1 MSIFHLKRYNLVRNA
16 ILTWMTIV
24 ILGAFLLQIPRINI
38 LEHTAR
44 NLYFHVPMW
53 FTMLGATLVSAY
65 FSFQYLRTQSLTYD
79 IRAVELARLGLFFG
93 LLGLITGIV
102 WSRYTW
108 FVGTTKWWSG
118 DPKQTLAAVGVFMYL
133 SYFLLRSSIEEPE
146 KKARLAAVYN
156 LFAAVLLP
164 FLLYVVPRQMESLH
178 PGAEGNPAFSDIT
191 HPIMRLVFYPAII
204 GFFGLCWILYRQRVR
219 LRLINEALNPLPE

>member
-1 MSIFHLKRYNLVRNA
+1 MNLFDLKRYYLVRNV
-16 ILTWMTIV
+16 ILIWMTLV
-24 ILGAFLLQIPRINI
+24 ILGAFLLQIPRIVV

-53 FTMLGATLVSAY
+53 FTMIGATLVSAF
-65 FSFQYLRTQSLTYD
+65 FSYKYLRTQNINYD
-79 IRAVELARLGLFFG
+79 IRAVEMARLGLFFG

-108 FVGTTKWWSG
+108 FVGTFKWWG
-118 DPKQTLAAVGVFMYL
+118 NDPKQTLAAVGVFFYL
-133 SYFLLRSSIEEPE
+133 AYFLLRSSIDDYE
-146 KKARLAAVYN
+146 KKARLSAVYN

-164 FLLYVVPRQMESLH
+164 FLLYVIPRQMASLH

-191 HPIMRLVFYPAII
+191 HPIMRVVFYPAIL
-204 GFFGLCWILYRQRVR
+204 GFFGICWILYRQRVR
-219 LRLINEALNPLPE
+219 LKLIGEKLDPLPE